1 MPQGSFLLRCSP
13 LEQRELDRGR
23 RDELLAFLTRETIQT
38 FITATDAAYFPDV
51 NPGAVFRVSAGTIE
65 TAAKAEINGKESEI
79 SAAFLSEGKD
89 SAPLAAEG
97 EAEGS

>member
-1 MPQGSFLLRCSP
+1 MLLLDDVMS
-13 LEQRELDRGR
+13 ELDRGR
-23 RDELLAFLTRETIQT
+23 RDELLAFLTREKIQT
-38 FITATDAAYFPDV
+38 FITATDAAYFPDIIL
-51 NPGAVFRVSAGTIE
+51 GAVFHVSAGTIE
-65 TAAKAEINGKESEI
+65 TAAKAEIKGEESEI